1 MRHIEHKGLGL
12 AFDLP
17 DLSQDDVEKFFRVK
31 REMETGGLHE
41 ERIARAKAV
50 VATLQGMTQKDV
62 GLFFQSLEP
71 GTVAS
76 SENLSVFET
85 AGNHVRAAI
94 KCGWLKDATEEMTP
108 AAVLWLYERV
118 LGHITEAC
126 TVPPE

>member
-17 DLSQDDVEKFFRVK
+17 DLRQRDVEEFFRVK
-31 REMETGGLHE
+31 REMESGGLHE
-41 ERIARAKAV
+41 ERIARAKSIVAAV
-50 VATLQGMTQKDV
+50 RGMNDRDMAV
-62 GLFFQSLEP
+62 FFQSFEP
-71 GTVAS
+71 GRVG
-76 SENLSVFET
+76 SEESLSPFEK
-85 AGNHVRAAI
+85 AGFHVRAAI
-94 KCGWLKDATEEMTP
+94 KCGWLKDATEDMAP